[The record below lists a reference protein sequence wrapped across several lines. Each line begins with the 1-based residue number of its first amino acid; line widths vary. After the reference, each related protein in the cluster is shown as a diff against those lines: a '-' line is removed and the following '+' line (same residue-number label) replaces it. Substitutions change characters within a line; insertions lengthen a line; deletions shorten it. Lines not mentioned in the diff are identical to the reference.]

1 MNLVTSEKV
10 TTTAYRGDRLMQ
22 VSFTVIKEN
31 DFRDFGKWLIDSE
44 DFAWYRFDCLHNA
57 VVSPVS
63 DYIKCPELTVTYIK
77 VVWLSNGRSV
87 TPKRGRGLLWE
98 MVAY

>member
-31 DFRDFGKWLIDSE
+31 DFRDFGKRLIDSE
-44 DFAWYRFDCLHNA
+44 DFA
-57 VVSPVS
+57 
-63 DYIKCPELTVTYIK
+63 
-77 VVWLSNGRSV
+77 
-87 TPKRGRGLLWE
+87 
-98 MVAY
+98 